1 MGKRL
6 SHLRSEILTSRTG
19 RANRKRPKARPRTR
33 PAAPAIAAQ
42 HGGYLCQLPLT
53 ARASLAD
60 AWKPVP
66 PANQR
71 RGQQALRLRTC
82 VPKVPG
88 LLLAGNKVTL

>member
-6 SHLRSEILTSRTG
+6 SHLCSEILTSRTG

-60 AWKPVP
+60 AWKPVS

-71 RGQQALRLRTC
+71 RGQQALRLRAC